1 MRSSLPI
8 SGGDRVFEGS
18 IPRKDSKSKKWS
30 RDQTQVLQHYYEAS
44 LSDVQILRE
53 YKSMM
58 VPGNMIRVACGW
70 WITYSTLLVYAMYS

>member
-1 MRSSLPI
+1 MRPSLPI

-18 IPRKDSKSKKWS
+18 IPRQDIKSKKWS
-30 RDQTQVLQHYYEAS
+30 RDRTQVLQHYYEVS

-53 YKSMM
+53 FKSMV